1 MSADSA
7 AAFTEVFFSLED
19 VISAGTRTFRSVLSN
34 GAELTRAMCCIDA
47 AARILI
53 SLEPSCKA
61 CTQKNEIICLT
72 ARNNREGHAALTM
85 CFTKN
90 IERLTI
96 NKGEWVAFNVLH
108 DSEKKQPEFTQRL
121 WLT

>member
-19 VISAGTRTFRSVLSN
+19 VISAGTMTFRSVLSN
-34 GAELTRAMCCIDA
+34 GAELTRATCCIDA

-53 SLEPSCKA
+53 SFEPSCKA

-72 ARNNREGHAALTM
+72 ARNNREGHSAVTM
-85 CFTKN
+85 CLYK
-90 IERLTI
+90 EHKEADYKCRRL
-96 NKGEWVAFNVLH
+96 GSLQCFE
-108 DSEKKQPEFTQRL
+108 
-121 WLT
+121 